1 MKALNV
7 FFLLECEW
15 VYLYYFLL
23 LHIHQVDFVISCST
37 FISPLSFNFVM
48 ILIRN
53 EQRGLFAG
61 FTFAQVTPDQ

>member
-1 MKALNV
+1 MGIPLLFSSVTHTPGGFCN
-7 FFLLECEW
+7 FLF
-15 VYLYYFLL
+15 YLHF
-23 LHIHQVDFVISCST
+23 ST
-37 FISPLSFNFVM
+37 FFFNFVM